1 MKVKMKIK
9 YRKLWLFM
17 IGVAFL
23 LTLLVLMAVVFI
35 TEDHNYALAILCL
48 LIYKNNLKVFI

>member
-17 IGVAFL
+17 IGVAFF
-23 LTLLVLMAVVFI
+23 VDIARF
-35 TEDHNYALAILCL
+35 NGSSFY
-48 LIYKNNLKVFI
+48 Y